1 MTDNNNENLEEKFAK
16 EPLLT
21 EEESWDV
28 LAYAKQLGGM
38 YGNAYLNPFLTNA
51 RLMDINLN
59 TSEATQSTLDA
70 AMKNPKASEKQLQD
84 FSEDFELR
92 SMVYKRLIS
101 YLANMLSFDA
111 TYTSSAEPQDYS
123 TPKYKK
129 SLKAV
134 EAFLD
139 KFNYKKEFRIVI
151 KEMLR
156 NDAYFGCFRDVGD
169 SYILQEL
176 PPEYCKITGRWA
188 GGFLFSFNMYWFLI
202 PGVDLNMYP
211 DFFKKKYKE
220 IFGNSKMKEYNPALS
235 ANDRG
240 SNGNYVYWT
249 DVPIDVGTCFK
260 MNQELATRLPYFS
273 PIFNDLVLQT
283 LMRNLQKNISMAAAS
298 KMIIGQV
305 PMLNKEAKAT
315 VKDSLAI
322 SPELLGK
329 FMALVKSAIS
339 ESIKVASAPLENMKG
354 ISFEGDNAMYDQ
366 YLRTALATS
375 GVNTNLIF
383 SSNIKPNAVETQLS
397 LNVDEQLMTVLYEP
411 FNDFMNY
418 FINKVSGAFTFK
430 LQFEGTDFFLD
441 RQARFDKAMSLFD
454 KGIMLP
460 QKIAASIGMKPAQ
473 FRKHMEESSAM
484 GFIDMLTPPMVG
496 QQRQMIEDNP
506 SLAAMPSTKTTG
518 SPSSSA
524 KKTAGAPKKPTAK
537 LGEEGANTRE
547 SGGNIGRGG
556 KS

>member
-1 MTDNNNENLEEKFAK
+1 MTDNNIENLEEKFVK

-21 EEESWDV
+21 EEEAWDV
-28 LAYAKQLGGM
+28 LAYAKQMGGM
-38 YGNAYLNPFLTNA
+38 YGNAYLNPFLLNN
-51 RLMDINLN
+51 RMLDINLN
-59 TSEATQSTLDA
+59 TSEATQTSLDA
-70 AMKNPKASEKQLQD
+70 AMKNPKASEQELMR

-111 TYTSSAEPQDYS
+111 TYVSSAEPQDYS

-176 PPEYCKITGRWA
+176 PAEYCKITGRWA

-220 IFGNSKMKEYNPALS
+220 IFGNSKTKDYNPALS

-249 DVPIDVGTCFK
+249 DIPIDVGTCFK

-298 KMIIGQV
+298 KMIIGEV
-305 PMLNKEAKAT
+305 LNKEAKAT

-322 SPELLGK
+322 SPDLLGK
-329 FMALVKSAIS
+329 FMGLVKSAIS
-339 ESIKVASAPLENMKG
+339 ESIKVASAPLQNMKG
-354 ISFEGDNAMYDQ
+354 ISFDGDNAMYDQ

-418 FINKVSGAFTFK
+418 FMNKVSGTFIFK

-441 RQARFDKAMSLFD
+441 RQARFDKAMALFD

-473 FRKHMEESSAM
+473 FRKHMEESNAM

-506 SLAAMPSTKTTG
+506 SLAAMPSTKIGG

-524 KKTAGAPKKPTAK
+524 KKTAGAPKKSTAK
-537 LGEEGANTRE
+537 VGEEGQNTRDNA
-547 SGGNIGRGG
+547 GNAGRGG
-556 KS
+556 KV